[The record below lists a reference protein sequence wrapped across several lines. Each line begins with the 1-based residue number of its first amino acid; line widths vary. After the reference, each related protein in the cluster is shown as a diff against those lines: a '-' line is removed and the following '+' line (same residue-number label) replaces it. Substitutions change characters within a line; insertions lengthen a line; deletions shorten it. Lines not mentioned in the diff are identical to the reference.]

1 LLVPGSCYNN
11 SCMVDPEERR
21 IREDVENLINSDRLV
36 NFSDS
41 VFAFAATLLVL
52 KIDLPEIPRDVVAAN
67 FYSELFALWPAY
79 VANLISFLIIAYYW
93 RQHHALFILIKKYNS
108 TIVWL
113 NVVLL
118 ISVAFLPFPVD
129 LFGDYSDIPAVTVF
143 YSLSV
148 SLVGV
153 LMLLIWIYASKN
165 NLLRV
170 HLGKKDLQYHTWTF
184 IAAPLIFLTSIPII
198 LIDHITAKVSWLSL
212 ILVLVILNKVF
223 KRHRFKNSETGPV

>member
-1 LLVPGSCYNN
+1 
-11 SCMVDPEERR
+11 MVDPEEKR

-52 KIDLPEIPRDVVAAN
+52 KIDLPQIPDDVVATS
-67 FYSELFALWPAY
+67 FFSELFSLWPAY

-113 NVVLL
+113 NVLLL

-143 YSLSV
+143 YSLSIA
-148 SLVGV
+148 LVGIF
-153 LMLLIWIYASKN
+153 MLALWVYAAKKNMLRIHLSKQ
-165 NLLRV
+165 
-170 HLGKKDLQYHTWTF
+170 DMQYHTWTF

-212 ILVLVILNKVF
+212 IVVLVVLNKIY
-223 KRHRFKNSETGPV
+223 KRHKFKSSDTGPI